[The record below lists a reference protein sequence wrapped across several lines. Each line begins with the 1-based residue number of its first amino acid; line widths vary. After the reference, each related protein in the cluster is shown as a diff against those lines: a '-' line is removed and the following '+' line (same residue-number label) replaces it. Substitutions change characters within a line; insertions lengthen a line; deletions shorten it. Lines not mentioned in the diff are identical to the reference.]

1 MKKLTSALCATI
13 ALFVAMSAVAQQARY
28 GAASGTA
35 GTIAGRTEGY
45 GSGKMVQKED
55 MYRAN
60 RGVQASDQPQYGTSG
75 MYPAEMG
82 TQASEEP
89 QYGTPAR
96 RGQVSSGT
104 GTLGGT
110 PVYSYK

>member
-13 ALFVAMSAVAQQARY
+13 ALFVAMAANAQETTRY
-28 GAASGTA
+28 GASGTA
-35 GTIAGRTEGY
+35 GTIAGRTGGY

-60 RGVQASDQPQYGTSG
+60 RGIQASDQPQYGTPG

-89 QYGTPAR
+89 QYGTPASKGR
-96 RGQVSSGT
+96 VTSAT
-104 GTLGGT
+104 GTLGGE